1 MPFNEFYDI
10 SQDSF
15 KGMVDKY
22 VVNISLTD
30 EEIKRIEYSTRGQQS
45 SKLWWEYRKEKLTA
59 SNFYISSVTKVE
71 PNKKIKSLIYSSV
84 KISSMKHDIANEMV
98 ALSEYVTLLTT
109 QSVTVN
115 LVQPGF
121 ILSKSHPFL
130 GASLESILTN
140 VDNLE
145 TWGVEIKWPS

>member
-10 SQDSF
+10 SQDFF

-30 EEIKRIEYSTRGQQS
+30 EEIKRIEYSARGQQS
-45 SKLWWEYRKEKLTA
+45 SKLWWEYREEKLTA
-59 SNFYISSVTKVE
+59 SNFYISAVTKVE

>member
-30 EEIKRIEYSTRGQQS
+30 EEIKRTEYSARGQQS
-45 SKLWWEYRKEKLTA
+45 SKLWWEYRKEKFTA
-59 SNFYISSVTKVE
+59 SNFYISAVTKVE

-84 KISSMKHDIANEMV
+84 KISSIKHDIANEMV

-121 ILSKSHPFL
+121 TLSKSHPFL
-130 GASLESILTN
+130 GASRESILTN

-145 TWGVEIKWPS
+145 TWRVEIKWPS

>member
-1 MPFNEFYDI
+1 
-10 SQDSF
+10 
-15 KGMVDKY
+15 MVDKY

-121 ILSKSHPFL
+121 TLSKSHPFL
-130 GASLESILTN
+130 GASRESILTN

>member
-30 EEIKRIEYSTRGQQS
+30 EEIKRIEYSARGQQS
-45 SKLWWEYRKEKLTA
+45 SKLRWEYREEKLTA
-59 SNFYISSVTKVE
+59 SNFYISAVTKVE

>member
-1 MPFNEFYDI
+1 
-10 SQDSF
+10 
-15 KGMVDKY
+15 
-22 VVNISLTD
+22 
-30 EEIKRIEYSTRGQQS
+30 
-45 SKLWWEYRKEKLTA
+45 
-59 SNFYISSVTKVE
+59 
-71 PNKKIKSLIYSSV
+71 
-84 KISSMKHDIANEMV
+84 MKHDIANEMV

>member
-1 MPFNEFYDI
+1 
-10 SQDSF
+10 
-15 KGMVDKY
+15 MVDKY

-30 EEIKRIEYSTRGQQS
+30 EEIKRIEYSARGQQS

-59 SNFYISSVTKVE
+59 SNFYISAVTKVE
-71 PNKKIKSLIYSSV
+71 PNKKIKSLIYSFV

-121 ILSKSHPFL
+121 TLSKSHPFL

>member
-1 MPFNEFYDI
+1 
-10 SQDSF
+10 
-15 KGMVDKY
+15 MVDKY

-30 EEIKRIEYSTRGQQS
+30 EEIKRIEYSARGQQS

-59 SNFYISSVTKVE
+59 SNFYISAVTKVE
-71 PNKKIKSLIYSSV
+71 PNKKIESLIYSSV

-121 ILSKSHPFL
+121 TLSKSHPFL
-130 GASLESILTN
+130 GASRESILTN

>member
-30 EEIKRIEYSTRGQQS
+30 EEIKRIEYSARGQQS

-59 SNFYISSVTKVE
+59 SNFYISAVTKVE